1 MADKS
6 DIAVGGSGAFN
17 SSSNSFLNTQ
27 RASGMAEIGTNMGA
41 LAVTTTN
48 IDVFSNGHRVGFI
61 QSASPS
67 ESRNINKIME
77 LGTEGIVQS
86 VPSNT
91 NGGSLSVNRIA
102 IYNSSL
108 FNALGMT
115 KTGQFLNL
123 SDNNSNRNVL
133 SGDKYKT
140 FSNVFKTL
148 KDQRVPLEIQI
159 KTKMP
164 ALNSVEGAGNRF
176 LVDTYVDCWLSSY
189 SKSIASGTITITET
203 ANISYS
209 EVYTTV
215 IDG

>member
-1 MADKS
+1 MANINGTNAYDS
-6 DIAVGGSGAFN
+6 T
-17 SSSNSFLNTQ
+17 SNSFLNTQ
-27 RASGMAEIGTNMGA
+27 RASGMYEIGENMGA

-48 IDVFSNGHRVGFI
+48 IDVWANGQRVGFI

-67 ESRNINKIME
+67 ESRTINKIME

-91 NGGSLSVNRIA
+91 NGGSLSVQRIA

-115 KTGQFLNL
+115 KTGTFLNMANESSVQSATTL
-123 SDNNSNRNVL
+123 SNDS
-133 SGDKYKT
+133 YKV

-148 KDQRVPLEIQI
+148 KDQRVPLEIEI

-164 ALNSVEGAGNRF
+164 SKGGSSAGRM
-176 LVDTYVDCWLSSY
+176 LIDKYVDCWIQQY
-189 SKSIASGTITITET
+189 SKNIASGTITITESAT
-203 ANISYS
+203 ITYS

-215 IDG
+215 TD

>member
-1 MADKS
+1 VILVANINGTNAYDS
-6 DIAVGGSGAFN
+6 T
-17 SSSNSFLNTQ
+17 SNSFLNTQ
-27 RASGMAEIGTNMGA
+27 RASGMYEIGENMGA

-48 IDVFSNGHRVGFI
+48 IDVWANGQRVGFI

-67 ESRNINKIME
+67 ESRTINKIME

-91 NGGSLSVNRIA
+91 NGGSLSVQRIA

-115 KTGQFLNL
+115 KTGTFLNMANESSVQSATTL
-123 SDNNSNRNVL
+123 SNDS
-133 SGDKYKT
+133 YKV

-148 KDQRVPLEIQI
+148 KDQRVPLEIEI

-164 ALNSVEGAGNRF
+164 SKGGSSAGRM
-176 LVDTYVDCWLSSY
+176 LIDKYVDCWIQQY
-189 SKSIASGTITITET
+189 SKNIASGTITITESAT
-203 ANISYS
+203 ITYS

-215 IDG
+215 TD